1 MSKKFWM
8 IIISFWLFC
17 LIAGT
22 ISYRYIVH
30 SQEVERKLFVAQYN
44 YEKVDEEVDEEIEQE
59 LPPITAQYP
68 LKSYSKST
76 FLQLSEESFQ
86 KIQQLETSLQQF
98 MNAGDKDSAIK
109 VALEGY
115 EKTKS
120 YIEQF
125 GNNEFTDATTLE
137 SNYFEKMAYHL
148 HYYAKYASLY
158 FIVSAKKMKG
168 TSETLE
174 QQQTAALESL
184 TSAKKAFTRI
194 SAKYKGGK

>member
-8 IIISFWLFC
+8 IIISFWMFC

-22 ISYRYIVH
+22 ITYRYIVH
-30 SQEVERKLFVAQYN
+30 SQQVERKLFVAQYN
-44 YEKVDEEVDEEIEQE
+44 YEEVDEDIEQE

-76 FLQLSEESFQ
+76 FLQLSEETSQ
-86 KIQQLETSLQQF
+86 KIQQLESSFQQY
-98 MNAGDKDSAIK
+98 MNVGDQESAIK

-125 GNNEFTDATTLE
+125 GHNEFTDATTLE
-137 SNYFEKMAYHL
+137 KSYFEKMAYHL

-158 FIVSAKKMKG
+158 FIVSAKKLNG
-168 TSETLE
+168 TNETLE
-174 QQQTAALESL
+174 QQQTAALQSL
-184 TSAKKAFTRI
+184 TSAKEAFMKVST
-194 SAKYKGGK
+194 KYKDIQ

>member
-1 MSKKFWM
+1 MSKKFWT

-30 SQEVERKLFVAQYN
+30 SQDVERKLFVSQYN
-44 YEKVDEEVDEEIEQE
+44 YEEVVEDDQQE

-68 LKSYSKST
+68 IKSYSKST
-76 FLQLSEESFQ
+76 FLQLSEESFK
-86 KIQQLETSLQQF
+86 KIQQLENSLQQY
-98 MNAGDKDSAIK
+98 MNADDYDSAIK

-115 EKTKS
+115 EKTKT

-137 SNYFEKMAYHL
+137 INYFEKMAYHL
-148 HYYAKYASLY
+148 HFYAKYASLY
-158 FIVSAKKMKG
+158 FIVSAKKING
-168 TSETLE
+168 SNETIE
-174 QQQTAALESL
+174 QQQKAAFESL
-184 TSAKKAFTRI
+184 TSAKEAFTKVFT
-194 SAKYKGGK
+194 KYKDTK

>member
-22 ISYRYIVH
+22 ITYRYILH
-30 SQEVERKLFVAQYN
+30 SQDVERKLFVAQYN
-44 YEKVDEEVDEEIEQE
+44 YEEVVEEDEQE

-68 LKSYSKST
+68 LKSYSKQT
-76 FLQLSEESFQ
+76 FLELSEESFQ
-86 KIQQLETSLQQF
+86 KIQQLENPLQQF
-98 MNAGDKDSAIK
+98 MNAGDQKSAIK

-125 GNNEFTDATTLE
+125 GNNEFTDANTLE
-137 SNYFEKMAYHL
+137 ENYFKKMAYHL

-158 FIVSAKKMKG
+158 FIISAKKMNG
-168 TSETLE
+168 SNETIE
-174 QQQTAALESL
+174 QQQAAAFESL
-184 TSAKKAFTRI
+184 TSAKEAFT
-194 SAKYKGGK
+194 KVFNTYKEVK

>member
-1 MSKKFWM
+1 MSKKFWA

-17 LIAGT
+17 LIGGI

-44 YEKVDEEVDEEIEQE
+44 YEEVVEDDEQE

-68 LKSYSKST
+68 LKSYSKSM
-76 FLQLSEESFQ
+76 FLQLSEESFK
-86 KIQQLETSLQQF
+86 KIQQLENSLQQY
-98 MNAGDKDSAIK
+98 MNAGEHDSAIK

-115 EKTKS
+115 AKTKT

-125 GNNEFTDATTLE
+125 GNNEFTDATTIE
-137 SNYFEKMAYHL
+137 KNYFEKMAYYL

-158 FIVSAKKMKG
+158 FIVSAKKMNG
-168 TSETLE
+168 SNETLE
-174 QQQTAALESL
+174 QQQTAAFESL
-184 TSAKKAFTRI
+184 TSAKEAFTKI
-194 SAKYKGGK
+194 SMKFKARK